1 MDSFSKIGR
10 QSKSI
15 VGSMPQ
21 NSKTANLLFSNN
33 FLKGISAA
41 LSYSEILRGNENVNR
56 ATAKSSNTP
65 RYSRRRGK
73 SPAQFNGMH
82 RRRSKKIKW

>member
-1 MDSFSKIGR
+1 MNAVVTAYEDHEINYGV
-10 QSKSI
+10 SI
-15 VGSMPQ
+15 RRYES
-21 NSKTANLLFSNN
+21 S
-33 FLKGISAA
+33 
-41 LSYSEILRGNENVNR
+41 NR

>member
-1 MDSFSKIGR
+1 M
-10 QSKSI
+10 
-15 VGSMPQ
+15 
-21 NSKTANLLFSNN
+21 N
-33 FLKGISAA
+33 AA
-41 LSYSEILRGNENVNR
+41 LTTNEDHEFNYGVSIRRYESSSR

-73 SPAQFNGMH
+73 ATAQFNGMH